1 MEEMQNQIKFNVR
14 TINEKHVLVK
24 TNAKI
29 PMSTLKTTTTWN
41 KIKNQ

>member
-1 MEEMQNQIKFNVR
+1 MQEMQNQIKFNVR

-29 PMSTLKTTTTWN
+29 PTSTLKTATTWN
-41 KIKNQ
+41 KIKN